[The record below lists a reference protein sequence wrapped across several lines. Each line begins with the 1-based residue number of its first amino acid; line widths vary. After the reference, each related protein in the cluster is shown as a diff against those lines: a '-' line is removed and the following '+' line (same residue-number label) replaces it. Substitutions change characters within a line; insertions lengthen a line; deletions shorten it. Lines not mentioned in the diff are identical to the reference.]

1 MLQELLTEEL
11 KDLLH
16 AENQL
21 VKALPKMA
29 KAANS
34 EDLRTAFEEHL
45 EQTKGHVERLNQMFE
60 MLGEKAKA
68 KPCKGMA
75 GLVQEGQEVITEGK
89 QREDAPADLAL
100 IGAAQRVEHYEI
112 AAYGTA
118 RAIAEQME
126 RSDIAKLLEQT
137 LKEEEKA
144 DQLLT
149 NIARPLLEE
158 ANTAEEEMKEDTVSA
173 TSSGKSRR
181 S

>member
-16 AENQL
+16 AEGQL

-29 KAANS
+29 KAANN
-34 EDLRTAFEEHL
+34 EDLRKAFEEHL
-45 EQTKGHVERLNQMFE
+45 EQTKGHVERLQQAFE
-60 MLGEKAKA
+60 MLSEKAKA

-75 GLVQEGQEVITEGK
+75 GLVQEGQETIEEGK
-89 QREDAPADLAL
+89 EMEDSTADLAL

-118 RAIAEQME
+118 CTIAEKMD
-126 RSDIAKLLEQT
+126 RKDIANLLKAT

-144 DQLLT
+144 DALLT
-149 NIARPLLEE
+149 KVAIPLYEE
-158 ANTAEEEMKEDTVSA
+158 VNEGAAETA
-173 TSSGKSRR
+173 
-181 S
+181 

>member
-1 MLQELLTEEL
+1 MEILQELLIEEL
-11 KDLLH
+11 RDLLH

-29 KAANS
+29 KAAKNG
-34 EDLRTAFEEHL
+34 ELKTAFQDHL
-45 EQTKGHVERLNQMFE
+45 EQTKGHVERLTQAFDL
-60 MLGEKAKA
+60 LGEKAKA

-89 QREDAPADLAL
+89 EKEEVEADLAL

-126 RSDIAKLLEQT
+126 RNDVVKLLTKT
-137 LKEEEKA
+137 LEEEEKA
-144 DQLLT
+144 DELLT
-149 NIARPLLEE
+149 ELAKPLLEE
-158 ANTAEEEMKEDTVSA
+158 AEQAGGQEEFA
-173 TSSGKSRR
+173 GKRA
-181 S
+181 